1 MRAWFTGYA
10 VYLNSDYTV
19 MFPDMD
25 ILQDN
30 NGIFYAQ
37 KIGRNSMILYSQK
50 TPQVSPGEGVTI
62 GTLSLSIPNIAV
74 PILLGSLTLFWKCE
88 IIITNRTAVLWNR
101 ENKVLPNAYY
111 KGSCVFVYET

>member
-1 MRAWFTGYA
+1 MFLLSLF
-10 VYLNSDYTV
+10 VFQLNSDYTV